1 MTINTKKKYDEF
13 LKKFV
18 NENLESFL
26 NSPKYR
32 TSKSATALDY
42 IPERGQ
48 TAQPGFIGGT
58 AQFRKL
64 TLDFFDEFIIK
75 EDPSFNLNGH
85 YKDFTGKLSDY
96 LDKRGAF
103 SKEHI
108 MINVNHNILID
119 LFHAFFSI
127 RDNVEAPYYFM
138 FAFDDNYIDLPSLP
152 SCKSCGTYL
161 DLSLNFTKNEI
172 TISEFCDQ
180 KPCVIDK
187 KVKTINVALKTPSG
201 KLVFLNN
208 PKEFFTLKREGDGNA
223 SINSTLGCIQET
235 SFHAEHN
242 IGFFFIGNTG
252 IYIMQKEGQIIVTN
266 YDDDEEGQV
275 KKLKD
280 YEIKGRISTN
290 LWWYTILDYDLYI
303 ELCKKNKI
311 DPNSITHTV
320 VETNSP
326 KCKISHKMNA
336 HDCGGYYGRHST
348 IKY

>member
-1 MTINTKKKYDEF
+1 MTINTKKKYDAF

-18 NENLESFL
+18 NENLESFS

-96 LDKRGAF
+96 SDKRGAF

-108 MINVNHNILID
+108 MMNVNHNILID
-119 LFHAFFSI
+119 LFHAFISI

-161 DLSLNFTKNEI
+161 ALSLNFTKNEI

-208 PKEFFTLKREGDGNA
+208 PKEFFTLKREGVDNA

-235 SFHAEHN
+235 NFHAEHN
-242 IGFFFIGNTG
+242 IGYFFIGNTG
-252 IYIMQKEGQIIVTN
+252 LYVMQKEGQIIVTN

-275 KKLKD
+275 KKFKD
-280 YEIKGRISTN
+280 YKINGRISTV

-303 ELCKKNKI
+303 DLCNKNKV

-320 VETNSP
+320 VKTNSP

-336 HDCGGYYGRHST
+336 HDSDGYYGRHST